1 MKIVFLCRDYGQVN
15 RGAETFTGELAKN
28 LQSLG
33 HLVEIH
39 KDTFDNIPSD
49 ARAII
54 STNGRLDALLTRI
67 WCLSK
72 RVKMIIVGQSGFG
85 WDDKLN
91 LWLFPN
97 VFVAL
102 TQYQKEWAHKINP
115 LVKIE
120 VIPNGVDLTKFNPQ
134 VKPVKINMP
143 KPVILNVGV
152 VDSFKRQFLLK
163 KASKH
168 SVLLVGKGGDLE
180 VEHKDMPS
188 VYTACDLFS
197 YPTSERESF
206 GIVMLEA
213 MASGLAVVAT
223 DDPIRR
229 EIVGDAG
236 LFVDPNNI
244 DEYAKTLDRAL
255 STDWGDKPRKQA
267 EKFSWEAIAKAY
279 EKILA

>member
-15 RGAETFTGELAKN
+15 RGAESFTGELAKN
-28 LQSLG
+28 LQLLG
-33 HLVEIH
+33 HQVEIH
-39 KDTFDNIPSD
+39 KNIFDNIPLD
-49 ARAII
+49 AKAII
-54 STNGRLDALLTRI
+54 TTNGRLDAILTRV
-67 WCLSK
+67 WCLFRRK
-72 RVKMIIVGQSGFG
+72 KLVIVGQSGIG

-134 VKPVKINMP
+134 VKPIEINKP
-143 KPVILNVGV
+143 KPIILNVGV
-152 VDSFKRQFLLK
+152 VDSFKRQHLLK

-180 VEHKDMPS
+180 VKHKDMPS
-188 VYTACDLFS
+188 IYTACDLFS

-213 MASGLAVVAT
+213 MASGLAVVAN

-244 DEYAKTLDRAL
+244 DKYAKILDRAL
-255 STDWGDKPRKQA
+255 SIDWGDMPQKQA
-267 EKFSWEAIAKAY
+267 AKFSWEIIAKAY
-279 EKILA
+279 ERLFA